1 MGRDQPETA
10 ACIGVVD
17 GAEVWVETVSGRAR
31 FTTKIVVM
39 SAGVVSVEYGWWFPG
54 EGTERNELDSIWI
67 SNANVLTNAEFENCD
82 PLLGQ
87 WSYNGLPCRVYPVV
101 KDHDEILGQQSTAHE
116 MQAD

>member
-1 MGRDQPETA
+1 M
-10 ACIGVVD
+10 C
-17 GAEVWVETVSGRAR
+17 S
-31 FTTKIVVM
+31 
-39 SAGVVSVEYGWWFPG
+39 GVVSVEYGWWFPG